1 MHKRHDLIGYVGR
14 LLAVVVVL
22 GAAVLYPLST
32 RAAAGTTLFN
42 LDGNTNT
49 YTDPTGRKTLV
60 GTTAF
65 SNRGTAFGTR
75 LLQPSPAGSGLA
87 SFPYG
92 VYGVDE
98 TDVNS
103 DMDYTDAGDVDPLAL
118 LQALKTDGVYNVAI
132 SSNLGQIANTDKIVR
147 TLQGAKDRNIKLIIR
162 PLKMGTGYTLD
173 SAGTLTNLNR
183 LKGVLDADPG
193 LNAAVYALYSY
204 DEPLNK
210 KVPLAT
216 LQSAYKLYKQ
226 VFPNLPVLTVFN
238 QNQNCADGSDLDLF
252 GECLLGES
260 LNPYPTSGQLK
271 VADIV
276 GLNVYPMLGTSG
288 ASYGYNAIGNLYTH
302 ARRVVTASDSGVAT
316 KTPIWAVAQAHALVG
331 TETNLIEA
339 QMLYRQVNDWMR
351 AGPEAGLPAVQGLLW
366 YHWHFPPASSQNKS
380 DLENSPANRR
390 MAMLIGA
397 KLKTGQMVVHD
408 LPYRPE
414 LYLSSAPSST
424 VKAPTAGHFNLTAGT
439 LTVAFSHAWQ
449 GNDNIRHI
457 ALRHRC
463 ELDAKPYDGG
473 EDADNILR
481 VVVTDSTGEQKWHG
495 LRVDYR
501 GCRGHHAVRI
511 QRHRGDVEQRCA
523 VAVPGLCRGTLF
535 GGDGTGKLTAA
546 GTYLNIGTDLA
557 GQAGAYGTFSYLRI
571 RSGVGTDTEVRT
583 WTTSRTYGNPRS
595 GNIQNIEGSASSA
608 LAVCTRGCGQG
619 RWVASP
625 GGRQAVGL
633 MGRRWGE
640 AGRTP

>member
-60 GTTAF
+60 GTTAL

-75 LLQPSPAGSGLA
+75 LLQPTPAGSGLA

-132 SSNLGQIANTDKIVR
+132 SSNLGQISNTDKIVR

-162 PLKMGTGYTLD
+162 PLKMDTGYTLD
-173 SAGTLTNLNR
+173 SAGTITNLNR

-193 LNAAVYALYSY
+193 LNAAGYALYSY

-216 LQSAYKLYKQ
+216 LQSVYKLYKQ

-260 LNPYPTSGQLK
+260 LNPYPIVGQLK

-276 GLNVYPMLGTSG
+276 GLNVYPMLGTTG

-351 AGPEAGLPAVQGLLW
+351 AGPVAGLPAVQGLLW

-380 DLENSPANRR
+380 DLEDSPANRR

-424 VKAPTAGHFNLTAGT
+424 VKAPTAGHFNLTAGM

-449 GNDNIRHI
+449 GNDNIRHV
-457 ALRHRC
+457 LFDTGVSSTRNRMTV
-463 ELDAKPYDGG
+463 EKT
-473 EDADNILR
+473 ADNILR
-481 VVVTDSTGEQKWHG
+481 VVVTDSTGKQKWHG

-501 GCRGHHAVRI
+501 GMPGHTTLYGYSDIAVTWNN
-511 QRHRGDVEQRCA
+511 GVLSLYLDSV
-523 VAVPGLCRGTLF
+523 RGTLF

-583 WTTSRTYGNPRS
+583 WTTESHV
-595 GNIQNIEGSASSA
+595 Q
-608 LAVCTRGCGQG
+608 
-619 RWVASP
+619 
-625 GGRQAVGL
+625 
-633 MGRRWGE
+633 
-640 AGRTP
+640 